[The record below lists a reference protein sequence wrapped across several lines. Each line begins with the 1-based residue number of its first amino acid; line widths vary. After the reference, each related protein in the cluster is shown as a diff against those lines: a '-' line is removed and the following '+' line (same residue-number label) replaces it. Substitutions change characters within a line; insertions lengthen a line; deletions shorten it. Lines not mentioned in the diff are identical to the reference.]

1 MTALMSRSERQARAF
16 TTVIPQGATG
26 YLPPRDPACRS
37 TDRYMA
43 VRRTEGGTW
52 GIVDRRTAK
61 LVPEALK
68 DQHAYASWQD
78 VQAAVAAL
86 NGSPA

>member
-1 MTALMSRSERQARAF
+1 MTAVMSRSERLARGY
-16 TTVIPQGATG
+16 TTVIPQGAAG

-37 TDRYMA
+37 ADRYMA

-61 LVPEALK
+61 LLAEATK
-68 DQHAYASWQD
+68 NQHAYASWQD
-78 VQAAVAAL
+78 VQTAIAAL